1 VSAVSLGQKPTP
13 LSTPQLDPA
22 THLRAKT
29 DRLHYIGREKKCTNP
44 TSRKKCQKKFF
55 ERKEVNFVVS
65 WKNLPE
71 VNACRREKRA

>member
-22 THLRAKT
+22 THLRTKT
-29 DRLHYIGREKKCTNP
+29 DRLHYIGREKSAPIQPPEKNARRSFC
-44 TSRKKCQKKFF
+44 K
-55 ERKEVNFVVS
+55 RKEVNFVVN